1 MSRTPEQRAADDALT
16 AAIEAVWAAYDDDDP
31 DRGVLTDFVVI
42 GARAGFDS
50 DGDRWT
56 SVGTFTRDNSVPLH
70 VQLGLLEY
78 RGTRIRAIV
87 NDPD

>member
-1 MSRTPEQRAADDALT
+1 MSRTPEQRAADNALT
-16 AAIEAVWAAYDDDDP
+16 AAIESVWAAYDNDP
-31 DRGVLTDFVVI
+31 DRGVLTDFIVVA
-42 GARAGFDS
+42 ARAGFDD

-70 VQLGLLEY
+70 VQLGLLEH

>member
-1 MSRTPEQRAADDALT
+1 MSRTPEQRAADEALT
-16 AAIEAVWAAYDDDDP
+16 VAVEAVWAAYIDDP

-42 GARAGFDS
+42 GARAGFDE

-56 SVGTFTRDNSVPLH
+56 SVGTFTRDNAVPLH